1 MKLVLVLLLVWG
13 TTAYVVE
20 KVKEKKARRK
30 RLNQKRKARKVIYDA
45 NAAQLDEVL
54 WTLERLGVER

>member
-13 TTAYVVE
+13 TAVYVAE

-30 RLNQKRKARKVIYDA
+30 RLNQKRKARKIIYDA

>member
-13 TTAYVVE
+13 AAVYVAE
-20 KVKEKKARRK
+20 KLKERKAQRK
-30 RLNQKRKARKVIYDA
+30 RLQQKRKTRKIIYDA

>member
-20 KVKEKKARRK
+20 KVKEKKAQRK
-30 RLNQKRKARKVIYDA
+30 RLQQKRKARKVIYDA